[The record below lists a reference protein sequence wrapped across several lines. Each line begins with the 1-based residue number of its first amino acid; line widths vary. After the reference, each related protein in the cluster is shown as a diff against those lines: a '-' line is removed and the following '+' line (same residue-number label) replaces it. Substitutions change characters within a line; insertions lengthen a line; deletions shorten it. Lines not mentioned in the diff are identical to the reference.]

1 MKATHRIYLKT
12 GLARQPEQV
21 EAVTAQ
27 FIEINIKQY
36 VEAEKSRWYRVTG
49 AGGQWTYRRF
59 FDINDQGVH
68 EILGMR
74 MLLRGKHWYANAQD
88 LKLSLAY
95 PYEEDEPFR
104 IPWRPLVFVAIALA
118 FALILAATEQHI
130 FGWTFTWKQYSA
142 WAVVVLTWMAIMEAW
157 DRGRL

>member
-12 GLARQPEQV
+12 SLARQPEQV

-27 FIEINIKQY
+27 FIEINIKQCLD
-36 VEAEKSRWYRVTG
+36 AEKSRWYRVTG

-59 FDINDQGVH
+59 FEINDPGVH
-68 EILGMR
+68 EMLGMR

-95 PYEEDEPFR
+95 PYEEDDPFR
-104 IPWRPLVFVAIALA
+104 IPWKPLVFVGIAVL
-118 FALILAATEQHI
+118 FALLLAVTEQHI
-130 FGWTFTWKQYSA
+130 FGWSFTWKQYWA
-142 WAVVVLTWMAIMEAW
+142 WAVAVLVWMAAMELW
-157 DRGRL
+157 QHRSL